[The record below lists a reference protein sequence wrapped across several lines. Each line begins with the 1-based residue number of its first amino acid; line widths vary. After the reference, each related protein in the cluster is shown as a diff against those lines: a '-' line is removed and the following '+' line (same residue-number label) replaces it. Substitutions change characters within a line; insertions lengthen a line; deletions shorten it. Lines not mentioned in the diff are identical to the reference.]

1 MRWKLKGQALLK
13 VRRQKTS
20 VAGRVYKVFSC
31 ASEERGRRGWLANKA
46 KDRVTATKFM
56 PNIVVDGLYILPEI
70 KIKIAITMLC
80 DYDSLILSHIKT
92 EEGD

>member
-13 VRRQKTS
+13 VRRHKTS
-20 VAGRVYKVFSC
+20 VAGRVHKVFSC

-70 KIKIAITMLC
+70 KIAITMFC